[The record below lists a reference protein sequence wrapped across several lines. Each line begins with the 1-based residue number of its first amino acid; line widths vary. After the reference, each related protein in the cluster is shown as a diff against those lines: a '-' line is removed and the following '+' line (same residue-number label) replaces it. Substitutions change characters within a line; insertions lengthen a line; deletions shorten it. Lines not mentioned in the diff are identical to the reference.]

1 MDSFDCYFAYR
12 MFRVITQLCVLIAQ
26 FITLYTR
33 ICIPHSTNESLW
45 SILHSTRNPTA
56 RRERS
61 SSSDME
67 RYCWYVHKCTCLQVS
82 LHIIGVEHLC
92 WHCIQSRT
100 GGPSVFCCDG
110 RNTGGRSCSMCCS
123 WSLLLHIL
131 V

>member
-12 MFRVITQLCVLIAQ
+12 MFRVIAQLCVLIAQ

-33 ICIPHSTNESLW
+33 ICIPHSANESLW

-67 RYCWYVHKCTCLQVS
+67 RYCWYVSVHVYKFHYILLEWSICVGTAYSPGLEGPLSFAVMAGTQVVD
-82 LHIIGVEHLC
+82 HAAYAAPGVYC
-92 WHCIQSRT
+92 FIS
-100 GGPSVFCCDG
+100 
-110 RNTGGRSCSMCCS
+110 
-123 WSLLLHIL
+123 
-131 V
+131 